1 MSELSKRDKEK
12 VQKENEI
19 IDKAERLFCING
31 FDNTTMNE
39 LAKEAEYT
47 KRTIYKYFS
56 CKEDLFF
63 AVVLKGYKKLWESI
77 EMESAKGK
85 TGFEKIKFSYFA
97 FHKFYC
103 MNTSLLSLMG
113 MIGVVQSR
121 NSDTDVPFKNK
132 FFSFNKFMF
141 NEIQEMFE
149 IGKDDG
155 SIRYDIE
162 IPTLMYSSIFTLTGF
177 FNLLSITGKSYLYNF
192 NIDEEKF
199 IETTLSLLID
209 SLKSYT

>member
-12 VQKENEI
+12 IQRENEI
-19 IDKAERLFCING
+19 IYKAEKLFCLNG

-39 LAKEAEYT
+39 LAKEVEYT

-63 AVVLKGYKKLWESI
+63 AVVLRGYKRLWDNVKI
-77 EMESAKGK
+77 ESAKGK
-85 TGFEKIKFSYFA
+85 TGFEKIKLSYFA
-97 FHKFYC
+97 FHKFYSVEP
-103 MNTSLLSLMG
+103 SLLCLMG
-113 MIGVVQSR
+113 MIGIVNSEK
-121 NSDTDVPFKNK
+121 SDTDMLFKEK

-141 NEIQEMFE
+141 DEIQGMFE
-149 IGKDDG
+149 IGKNDR
-155 SIRYDIE
+155 SIRHDIE

-177 FNLLSITGKSYLYNF
+177 FNLLSVTGKSYLNNF

-199 IETTLSLLID
+199 IETTLALLID
-209 SLKSYT
+209 SIKA

>member
-12 VQKENEI
+12 IQRENEI
-19 IDKAERLFCING
+19 IDKAEKLFCLNG
-31 FDNTTMNE
+31 FDNTVMNE
-39 LAKEAEYT
+39 LAKEVEYT

-63 AVVLKGYKKLWESI
+63 AVILRGYKKLWHSVKI
-77 EMESAKGK
+77 ESAKGK

-103 MNTSLLSLMG
+103 VEPSLLSLMG
-113 MIGVVQSR
+113 MIGVVKSK
-121 NSDTDVPFKNK
+121 NSYTEIPFKEK

-141 NEIQEMFE
+141 DEIQEMFE
-149 IGKDDG
+149 IGKNDG
-155 SIRYDIE
+155 SIRNDID

-177 FNLLSITGKSYLYNF
+177 FNLLSVTGKSYLNNF

-199 IETTLSLLID
+199 IETTLALFID
-209 SLKSYT
+209 SLRA

>member
-1 MSELSKRDKEK
+1 MSELSRRDKEK
-12 VQKENEI
+12 IQKENDI
-19 IDKAERLFCING
+19 INKAEILFCLNG

-39 LAKEAEYT
+39 LAKEVEYT

-63 AVVLKGYKKLWESI
+63 AVVLRGYKRLWDSI
-77 EMESAKGK
+77 EIESAKGK
-85 TGFEKIKFSYFA
+85 TGFEKIKLSYFA
-97 FHKFYC
+97 FHKFYST
-103 MNTSLLSLMG
+103 NPSLLSLMG
-113 MIGVVQSR
+113 MIGIVKSK
-121 NSDTDVPFKNK
+121 NSDTEIPFKNK

-149 IGKDDG
+149 VGKNDG

-177 FNLLSITGKSYLYNF
+177 FNLLSVTGKSYLNNF
-192 NIDEEKF
+192 NIDEDKF
-199 IETTLSLLID
+199 IETTLFLLID
-209 SLKSYT
+209 SLKA

>member
-12 VQKENEI
+12 IQRENEI
-19 IDKAERLFCING
+19 IDKAEKLFCLNG
-31 FDNTTMNE
+31 FDNTVMNE
-39 LAKEAEYT
+39 LAKEVEYT

-63 AVVLKGYKKLWESI
+63 AVILRGYKKLWYSVKI
-77 EMESAKGK
+77 ESAKGK

-103 MNTSLLSLMG
+103 VEPSLLSLMG
-113 MIGVVQSR
+113 MIGVVKSK
-121 NSDTDVPFKNK
+121 NSYTEIPFKEK

-141 NEIQEMFE
+141 DEIQEMFE
-149 IGKDDG
+149 IGKNDK
-155 SIRYDIE
+155 SIRNDID

-177 FNLLSITGKSYLYNF
+177 FNLLSVTGKSYLNNF

-199 IETTLSLLID
+199 IETTLALFID
-209 SLKSYT
+209 SLRA

>member
-1 MSELSKRDKEK
+1 MSELSRRDKEK
-12 VQKENEI
+12 IQKENDI
-19 IDKAERLFCING
+19 IDKAEILFCLNG

-39 LAKEAEYT
+39 LAKEVEYT

-63 AVVLKGYKKLWESI
+63 AVVLRGYKRLWDSI
-77 EMESAKGK
+77 EIESAKGK

-103 MNTSLLSLMG
+103 MEPSLLSLMG
-113 MIGVVQSR
+113 MIGIVKSK
-121 NSDTDVPFKNK
+121 NSNTEMPFRNK

-149 IGKDDG
+149 VGKNDG

-177 FNLLSITGKSYLYNF
+177 FNLLSVTGKSYLNNF
-192 NIDEEKF
+192 NIDEDKF
-199 IETTLSLLID
+199 IETTLFLLID
-209 SLKSYT
+209 SLKA